1 MRALDVVDLLERL
14 CSTRDES
21 EAPPPLVA
29 TAGGATTTAH
39 NRSSTTTVTTHPDTS
54 TRTRH
59 ALQDLGPLVLG
70 IVLVRRDDQQ
80 IGVAVNVEIA
90 DRGQEGE
97 RAFEPGL
104 GLRDQS
110 SSSSSFRIVSAHI
123 LDADDGRLVVVFV
136 GGGKTEIR
144 IRRTKRFRIP
154 TRSCRSGGGG
164 GGGRIAE
171 RDLTIVQDRD
181 LTIGAVMVRL

>member
-1 MRALDVVDLLERL
+1 MRALDIVDLLERL

-21 EAPPPLVA
+21 EAPPLLLLL
-29 TAGGATTTAH
+29 TTTTTTTTAH
-39 NRSSTTTVTTHPDTS
+39 DRPRSSCTINTS
-54 TRTRH
+54 PHARTRH

-80 IGVAVNVEIA
+80 IGVAINVEIA
-90 DRGQEGE
+90 NRGQERE

-110 SSSSSFRIVSAHI
+110 ASSSLLFRAVAGQIF
-123 LDADDGRLVVVFV
+123 DADDGRLLVR

-144 IRRTKRFRIP
+144 IRRTKRFRIT
-154 TRSCRSGGGG
+154 TRCCRSGGG
-164 GGGRIAE
+164 RRVAE
-171 RDLTIVQDRD
+171 
-181 LTIGAVMVRL
+181 